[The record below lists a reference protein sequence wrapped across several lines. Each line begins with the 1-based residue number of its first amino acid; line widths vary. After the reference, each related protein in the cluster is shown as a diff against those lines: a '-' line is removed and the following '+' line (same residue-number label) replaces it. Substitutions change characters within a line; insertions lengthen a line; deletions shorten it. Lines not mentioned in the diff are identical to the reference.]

1 MASAAVMTPMSF
13 VRSMKM
19 RLLVSSCSYSG
30 SFCSCTSQ
38 NASTFLSQPGGT
50 STGWPPMRMEL

>member
-1 MASAAVMTPMSF
+1 MTPTPM

-30 SFCSCTSQ
+30 SFSSCTPQ
-38 NASTFLSQPGGT
+38 KASTFLSQPGGT
-50 STGWPPMRMEL
+50 STG